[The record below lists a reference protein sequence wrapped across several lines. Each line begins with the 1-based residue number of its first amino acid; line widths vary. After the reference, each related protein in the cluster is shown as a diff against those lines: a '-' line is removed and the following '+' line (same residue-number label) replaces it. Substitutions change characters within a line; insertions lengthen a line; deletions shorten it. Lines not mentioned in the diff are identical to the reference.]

1 MLLPVTLTQT
11 LNQYGF
17 TIKTMTYQFDS
28 GTENGCKIDLV
39 ALLKCDDLKSAK
51 YLAPLA
57 LRGCLTFTFI
67 V

>member
-1 MLLPVTLTQT
+1 MILPVTLTQT
-11 LNQYGF
+11 LNQCGF

-51 YLAPLA
+51 
-57 LRGCLTFTFI
+57 C
-67 V
+67 